1 MAVNCCQVSYVIQ
14 LERVGCW
21 CLCFAERGVIGDAFR
36 FLDEF
41 EE

>member
-1 MAVNCCQVSYVIQ
+1 MKRTLLGRPVKPPVIVAV
-14 LERVGCW
+14 
-21 CLCFAERGVIGDAFR
+21 AERHVIGDAFR